1 MKGVFIRRVLSRMFA
16 VWAAMVMAGLAGGCA
31 STGVVQQELTDR
43 LRMQDYSRLLRLLEN
58 RKCSTFGGR
67 NQILYFF
74 ERTLVLLFSVLNY
87 LMLNAVD

>member
-1 MKGVFIRRVLSRMFA
+1 
-16 VWAAMVMAGLAGGCA
+16 
-31 STGVVQQELTDR
+31 
-43 LRMQDYSRLLRLLEN
+43 MQDYSRVLRLLEN